1 MGQAGPLGARERGM
15 ASKKQKPTEGVGDG
29 ERRGVFSLDLAS
41 TLHLLTLYKSPQFR
55 KIFGFPLIP
64 QIKLK
69 YLKTSPGHNLYQG
82 PKL

>member
-1 MGQAGPLGARERGM
+1 MGQAGALGARERGM
-15 ASKKQKPTEGVGDG
+15 ASKKQKPSEGVGDG

-41 TLHLLTLYKSPQFR
+41 TLHLLTYKSPQFR
-55 KIFGFPLIP
+55 KIFGFPPIP

-69 YLKTSPGHNLYQG
+69 YLKTSPDHNLYQG